1 MHLERVLSLDKRLI
15 GIGLDI
21 EPSKTNL
28 MIFSKV
34 RENSV
39 GIEIS
44 GWNIHNVCCAKFL
57 GIAFDSKLKFDTQCT
72 QVCKKADK
80 ALDIMRFLNR
90 VSWGMETN
98 TALNVYKAYVRAIIE
113 YAIFVYY
120 PKERQGRKKL
130 KKVQNKGIRIALGYR
145 NSTPV
150 NVMTAEAKVCK
161 IKDRAGLLASNY
173 WTKVTSENW
182 KEVESRM
189 NLMEYFTYKKK
200 MYRAKRKIFVVSR
213 LVG

>member
-1 MHLERVLSLDKRLI
+1 
-15 GIGLDI
+15 
-21 EPSKTNL
+21 

-39 GIEIS
+39 GIEIR

-120 PKERQGRKKL
+120 PKERQGREKL

-161 IKDRAGLLASNY
+161 IKDRAGLLARNY

-189 NLMEYFTYKKK
+189 NIMEYFTYKKK